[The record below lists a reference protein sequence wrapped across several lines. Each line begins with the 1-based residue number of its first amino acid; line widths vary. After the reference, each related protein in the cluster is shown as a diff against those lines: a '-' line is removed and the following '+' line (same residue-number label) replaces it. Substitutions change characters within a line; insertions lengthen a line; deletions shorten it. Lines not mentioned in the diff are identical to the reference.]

1 MTDILT
7 INNLTKIYKGK
18 EAIQNISFT
27 IKKGEVIGL
36 VGPNGAGKTT
46 LMKIIVGIIRKY
58 DGEVKFNNE
67 SLNKRLI

>member
-1 MTDILT
+1 MTGILT
-7 INNLTKIYKGK
+7 ISNLTKIYRGK

-58 DGEVKFNNE
+58 DGEV
-67 SLNKRLI
+67 